1 MPRKPATKQLVKR
14 LERAK
19 EDLERGH
26 IFAFDKVHKVLMDLG
41 FTANYAE
48 LAAED
53 IADDY
58 MNGLMEG
65 EMPNVP
71 IWLENE
77 DLEEDEEL
85 EEEEEEEEELEDE

>member
-1 MPRKPATKQLVKR
+1 MKMPRKPAMKQLVKR

-26 IFAFDKVHKVLMDLG
+26 VFAFDKVHKLLMDLG

-58 MNGLMEG
+58 VNGLMEG

-71 IWLENE
+71 IWLE
-77 DLEEDEEL
+77 D
-85 EEEEEEEEELEDE
+85 EEEEEEEIEEAEEEGEDE